1 MTSADIGELAKALAA
16 AQGEFPPIPKD
27 CVAKVTTRGGQS
39 YSFRYADL
47 ETILGIVRPV
57 LSRHGIML
65 SVSTD
70 EKEMQLPAAQGKAA
84 ATIGVAATVL
94 LAKGAERLEV
104 KSIRVPVDPD
114 ALHRQYAQAV
124 GSAAT
129 YSTRYAIEAALAIRA
144 TEDTDGSEATGNA
157 TTVER
162 TPARQ
167 APPPPKTEPTKPQL
181 IPELVAFLDAF
192 GWPKENKKDFATRL
206 IAHYDVTL
214 ADLVADTSKARA
226 VLMGLEA
233 EVKAI
238 MDADKLITDRADA
251 LQVLFSRTM
260 EKQ

>member
-1 MTSADIGELAKALAA
+1 MTSAEIGELAKALAA

-27 CVAKVTTRGGQS
+27 CVAKVTTKGGQS

-47 ETILGIVRPV
+47 ETILTTVRPV

-94 LAKGAERLEV
+94 LAKGPERLEV

-129 YSTRYAIEAALAIRA
+129 YSTRYAIEAALAIR
-144 TEDTDGSEATGNA
+144 EIG
-157 TTVER
+157 R
-162 TPARQ
+162 
-167 APPPPKTEPTKPQL
+167 
-181 IPELVAFLDAF
+181 
-192 GWPKENKKDFATRL
+192 
-206 IAHYDVTL
+206 AHV
-214 ADLVADTSKARA
+214 
-226 VLMGLEA
+226 
-233 EVKAI
+233 
-238 MDADKLITDRADA
+238 
-251 LQVLFSRTM
+251 
-260 EKQ
+260 